1 VAWLEYKHRRIDMK
15 TTLMM
20 DEDALLDLMDHVA
33 REATGELDPDNEECL
48 SEALAARLLGL
59 DQEG

>member
-1 VAWLEYKHRRIDMK
+1 MK